1 LVSTSNALYVSLLES
16 LGQAAAEL
24 PLFGNIPVSDVPAI
38 PEVLLRAGVCDQH
51 GLHPGRWM
59 GLFFGTLHPE
69 WRPEPFISILIAASA
84 KAGRRT
90 SLISAGRL
98 GGRGEA
104 TWEKMARDYAH
115 AVDFIRLGEQPSRQV
130 SALMLVADFG
140 VAASPWQ
147 LIGKSG
153 SAAAMLDH
161 GLPVIVSRDDFQ
173 AAVTSAP
180 PGDLLLHHCDPSLES
195 KLAAGLSKRLAHD
208 RVNGVAREF
217 IRLLAGMKTRPA
229 GG

>member
-1 LVSTSNALYVSLLES
+1 
-16 LGQAAAEL
+16 
-24 PLFGNIPVSDVPAI
+24 
-38 PEVLLRAGVCDQH
+38 
-51 GLHPGRWM
+51 
-59 GLFFGTLHPE
+59 
-69 WRPEPFISILIAASA
+69 
-84 KAGRRT
+84 
-90 SLISAGRL
+90 
-98 GGRGEA
+98 
-104 TWEKMARDYAH
+104 
-115 AVDFIRLGEQPSRQV
+115 
-130 SALMLVADFG
+130 MLAADFG

-208 RVNGVAREF
+208 RVNDVAREF

-229 GG
+229 SG